1 MVRRSKK
8 IRASR
13 LLRLGKFL
21 LWLNVAAALALGGWY
36 LAQPEPRQQEVA
48 RLVGNAFA
56 QQKHVAPLDVAWDL
70 WQLYYADSAVGAV
83 APGDKSIVYGGV
95 PQAGGLVTQRVLRN
109 QAYLVGYS
117 ETLANP
123 LWAAY
128 RVVDLKRIPDSPPR
142 PERFETDARTMARV
156 AAADYTGSGYDRG
169 HLAPNYAIA
178 TRYGEAAQ
186 RETFLMSNITPQR
199 HALNAGLWKELEMK
213 IATSYPARY
222 GEVWVLTGPIFS
234 AGPQKLR
241 GGVAVP
247 EAFFLIVIDETESR
261 LRTQAFIIPQ
271 ETPAGS
277 VANAFLVSIDEIE
290 RRTGL
295 DFLHEIED
303 EDERAV
309 EAQRASRLW

>member
-1 MVRRSKK
+1 M
-8 IRASR
+8 
-13 LLRLGKFL
+13 LGKL
-21 LWLNVAAALALGGWY
+21 LVWLNVAAVLTLGGWY
-36 LAQPEPRQQEVA
+36 LVQPESRQQEVT

-56 QQKHVAPLDVAWDL
+56 QQKRVSPLDVAWDL

-83 APGDKSIVYGGV
+83 APGDKAIVYGGV
-95 PQAGGLVTQRVLRN
+95 PQTGGLVTQRVLRN
-109 QAYLVGYS
+109 KAYIVGYS

-142 PERFETDARTMARV
+142 PERFETDERTMARV
-156 AAADYTGSGYDRG
+156 AADDYTGTGYDRG

-178 TRYGEAAQ
+178 TRHGESAQ

-199 HALNAGLWKELEMK
+199 QALNAGLWKELEMK

-222 GEVWVLTGPIFS
+222 GEVWVLTGPIF
-234 AGPQKLR
+234 GPRPQKLG

-247 EAFFLIVIDETESR
+247 DAFFKIVIDETEGR

-277 VANAFLVSIDEIE
+277 AANAFIVSIDEIE
-290 RRTGL
+290 QRTGL
-295 DFLHEIED
+295 NFLHEIED
-303 EDERAV
+303 EAERAV
-309 EAQRASRLW
+309 EAQRATRLW